1 MNKIR
6 NHLVALIAL
15 ICMGFFPGI
24 AQSALVTTS
33 FTGAVTT
40 DNSGTNPFG
49 LVNGSSITGSA
60 IYDDALVLGTGASEE
75 IHIDGRSGWDFKFT
89 LGSFSFSQADV
100 TDKTWTSFFFN
111 FGKLDGINFYLDP
124 IDIGSFKNLQ
134 IEDFGGAQKLFVQE
148 ATLKDPVYLEA
159 SWNFPNA
166 STPVPVKV
174 GSVPEPGVMW
184 LFATGLIGFI
194 GMKKTRYS

>member
-1 MNKIR
+1 MNNIR

-15 ICMGFFPGI
+15 IGMGFFPGI

-33 FTGAVTT
+33 FTGVVTT
-40 DNSGTNPFG
+40 DNGGTNPFG

-60 IYDDALVLGTGASEE
+60 NYDDALVLGTGANEE

-111 FGKLDGINFYLDP
+111 FGKLDGVRFYLEP

-134 IEDFGGAQKLFVQE
+134 IEDFDGAQKLFVEE
-148 ATLKDPVYLEA
+148 ATSGRPVYLEA
-159 SWNFPNA
+159 SWSFANA

-194 GMKKTRYS
+194 GMKKTKYS